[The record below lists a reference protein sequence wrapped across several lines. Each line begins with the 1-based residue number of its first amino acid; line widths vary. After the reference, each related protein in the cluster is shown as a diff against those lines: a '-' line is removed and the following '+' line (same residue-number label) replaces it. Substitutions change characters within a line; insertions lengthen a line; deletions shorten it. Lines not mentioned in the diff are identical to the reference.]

1 MSANGRAH
9 DGHPRAIGAWSAT
22 AILAVALVAS
32 CGSPLTPPPSAAPAP
47 SPTPA
52 PTATPGAY
60 ADTLRV
66 GWNGGPPT
74 DQTTAYAIRGF
85 RGWLL
90 STVTTTISLPSLL
103 YSALY
108 RYDAHYNAIPDLADG
123 PCAPQGDGTAIR
135 CRIVETTFHDGTP
148 LTADDVAYSYR
159 VWTSSYGFPEPGLKE
174 VRVVDPRTVD
184 FALSAVDATFMTEV
198 LPTVPIFSQ
207 RDVEARVADFT
218 AATTGPSQEDLVA
231 LSDSIDEELGR
242 DPPLCTTRLD
252 EVDAL
257 FAKLGARLYREDFP
271 AADGR
276 FDPCAFM
283 QTASYLVRWIAAE
296 GLGNAEYDA
305 TMAALAGF
313 AWFRPPVG
321 TGPYRLV
328 SESADT
334 VHLEAWE
341 GYHGDLAATKYID
354 FVPTNADG
362 SGLVA
367 GRVDVFQSSFV
378 DNAYQLSAASN
389 GVAVATPPANGYI
402 ALFFNVRA
410 GQLFAERSLRQA
422 LQLCIDL
429 PRDVDAATAGSG
441 TPVYGPVLPGS
452 WADDPGL
459 PKPLRDAAAAKQ
471 LIEGAGWALGADG
484 VYAKNGARLTA
495 DIVTRVGRAD
505 RIKMA
510 DLIAQQARDC
520 GIELRSR
527 PVPFDDIVQENGMF
541 SYPFNIPGTSTPFDL
556 YIGGWSLGADPA
568 SGLADYITS
577 AITDAEH
584 NDWST
589 YTNIGGFSD
598 PAYDRLVD
606 AGKATYDQA
615 ERTRNYRA
623 AQDALASQLP
633 VIFLWNGWSAIDV
646 VRSEVTS
653 VDGPLDLTAPNW
665 GWRPERMVVVASP

>member
-1 MSANGRAH
+1 MSANGTGR

-32 CGSPLTPPPSAAPAP
+32 CGSPLTPPPSAAPTP

-52 PTATPGAY
+52 ATPGAF

-90 STVTTTISLPSLL
+90 STSTTTISLPRFL
-103 YSALY
+103 YSTLY
-108 RYDAHYNAIPDLADG
+108 RYDADYNVVPDLADG
-123 PCAPQGDGTAIR
+123 PCAPQGDGTVIR
-135 CRIVETTFHDGTP
+135 CRIVKTTFHDGTP
-148 LTADDVAYSYR
+148 LAADDVAYSYR

-207 RDVEARVADFT
+207 RDVEAKGADFT
-218 AATTGPSQEDLVA
+218 AATTGLSQEDLVA
-231 LSDSIDEELGR
+231 LSDAIDEELGR

-257 FAKLGARLYREDFP
+257 FAKLGAHLYREDFP

-283 QTASYLVRWIAAE
+283 QTASYLVRWVAE
-296 GLGNAEYDA
+296 GLGNAGYDA
-305 TMAALAGF
+305 AMAALVGF

-328 SESADT
+328 SESAGR
-334 VHLEAWE
+334 VHLEAWA
-341 GYHGDLAATKYID
+341 GYHGDPAATKYID
-354 FVPTNADG
+354 FVPTKADG
-362 SGLVA
+362 SDLVA
-367 GRVDVFQSSFV
+367 GTVDVFQSSSV
-378 DNAYQLSAASN
+378 DSAYQLSAASH

-429 PRDVDAATAGSG
+429 PRDVDAATAGSAK
-441 TPVYGPVLPGS
+441 PVYGPVLPGS

-459 PKPLRDAAAAKQ
+459 PKPLRDTAAAKQ
-471 LIEGAGWALGADG
+471 LIEGAGWTLGADD
-484 VYAKNGARLTA
+484 VYAKNGARLAA
-495 DIVTRVGRAD
+495 DIVTRAGRAD

-510 DLIAQQARDC
+510 DLISRQAREC
-520 GIELRSR
+520 GMELRSR
-527 PVPFDDIVQENGMF
+527 PVPWDDIVLENGMF

-556 YIGGWSLGADPA
+556 YIGGWMLGADPA
-568 SGLADYITS
+568 SGLGDYITS

-584 NDWST
+584 NDWFT
-589 YTNIGGFSD
+589 FTNIGGFSD
-598 PAYDRLVD
+598 PAYDRLVE

-615 ERTRNYRA
+615 ERTRIYRA
-623 AQDALASQLP
+623 AQQELASQLP

-646 VRSEVTS
+646 VRTAVAT

-665 GWRPERMVVVASP
+665 AWQPERMVVAALGN

>member
-1 MSANGRAH
+1 MNAHGRAR
-9 DGHPRAIGAWSAT
+9 DDRAYAIGVWGAT
-22 AILAVALVAS
+22 AILVAGLLAG
-32 CGSPLTPPPSAAPAP
+32 CGSPPTVSPSAAPTS
-47 SPTPA
+47 SPTPVA
-52 PTATPGAY
+52 TATPVAF

-90 STVTTTISLPSLL
+90 STATTTISLPSLL

-123 PCAPQGDGTAIR
+123 PCAPQGDGTVIR

-148 LTADDVAYSYR
+148 LTVDDVANSYR
-159 VWTSSYGFPEPGLKE
+159 VWTSSYGFPEPGLTE

-218 AATTGPSQEDLVA
+218 AAATGLSKEDLVA
-231 LSDSIDEELGR
+231 LADSIDEELGR

-271 AADGR
+271 GADGR

-283 QTASYLVRWIAAE
+283 QTVSYLVRWIVAE
-296 GLGNAEYDA
+296 GLGYAGYDA
-305 TMAALAGF
+305 AMAALVAF

-334 VHLEAWE
+334 VHLEAWA

-354 FVPTNADG
+354 FAPTKADG
-362 SGLVA
+362 SDLVA
-367 GRVDVFQSSFV
+367 GTVDVFQSSSV
-378 DNAYQLSAASN
+378 DSAYQLSAASH

-410 GQLFAERSLRQA
+410 GRLFAERSLRQA

-429 PRDVDAATAGSG
+429 PRDVDAATAGSA

-452 WADDPGL
+452 WADDASL
-459 PKPLRDAAAAKQ
+459 PKPLRDTAAAKQ
-471 LIEGAGWALGADG
+471 LIEGAGWTLGTDG
-484 VYAKNGARLTA
+484 VYEKNGVRLAA
-495 DIVTRVGRAD
+495 DIVTRAGKDD

-510 DLIAQQARDC
+510 DLIARQARDC
-520 GIELRSR
+520 GMELRSR
-527 PVPFDDIVQENGMF
+527 PVPWDDIVLENGMF

-589 YTNIGGFSD
+589 YTNVTGFSD
-598 PAYDRLVD
+598 PAYDRLVE

-615 ERTRNYRA
+615 ERTRIYRE
-623 AQDALASQLP
+623 AQEELASQLP

-646 VRSEVTS
+646 VRTAVAT

-665 GWRPERMVVVASP
+665 AWQPERMVVASP